1 MNPMHL
7 EPRESLKAAMDTP
20 WKAINEIRRLLWTP
34 FIWSYFALHGVAW
47 GSHWSVYG
55 TPLIQRHRG
64 SQIAI
69 GHDFEMRNWFG
80 ANPLGVIHRCILA
93 TWSADAK
100 IQIGNGVGMTG
111 ATLCAQ
117 TRILIGDHVN
127 IGANSTIT
135 DTDFHP
141 LAGRGSGPGTSSA
154 VASPVVIEGDNF
166 IGMHV
171 LILKGSHIGKG
182 AVIGAGSVVTG
193 DVPPNVVVAGNPAR
207 VIREL

>member
-80 ANPLGVIHRCILA
+80 ANIHVVTDKYPGLGA
-93 TWSADAK
+93 E
-100 IQIGNGVGMTG
+100 G
-111 ATLCAQ
+111 
-117 TRILIGDHVN
+117 
-127 IGANSTIT
+127 
-135 DTDFHP
+135 
-141 LAGRGSGPGTSSA
+141 GSG
-154 VASPVVIEGDNF
+154 
-166 IGMHV
+166 H
-171 LILKGSHIGKG
+171 
-182 AVIGAGSVVTG
+182 
-193 DVPPNVVVAGNPAR
+193 PNPIPDLNLCVG
-207 VIREL
+207 